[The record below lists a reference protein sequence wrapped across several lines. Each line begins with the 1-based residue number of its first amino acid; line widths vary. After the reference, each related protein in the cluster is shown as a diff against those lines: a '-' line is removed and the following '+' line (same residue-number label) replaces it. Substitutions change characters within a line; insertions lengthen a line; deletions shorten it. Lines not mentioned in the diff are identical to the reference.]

1 MTAKRHIST
10 PGATAKDRIV
20 CVLLLLLLSA
30 GPLQAQPDNNSGPW
44 RQTALADNG
53 RFNYFKDSL
62 VVKFLLEKREDIN
75 NFTGTLFT
83 VRSNNG
89 NHSNIFIDWRAQHGE
104 TNLYLAH
111 KNHINRFVIT
121 DTLLFREQTKTPVS
135 IMLDFHRDLAT
146 VSIGD
151 HAVTMFGMEL
161 SVQNGYKFELL
172 PILSDQPAP
181 NIRPVLQISS
191 LTTSYD
197 NGGFFQTI
205 WYWYILIVLVDF
217 LIFLWV
223 HLRRRRLKKLL
234 VSRHSALQNSRS
246 DDADN
251 LFTIDIPKR
260 SAVFLFGGFQVF
272 DREGSDI
279 TKRFSPLLKELFCLI
294 LTHSAKKGIS
304 SDKLNE
310 ILWFD
315 KDRVSAKNNRAV
327 NIGKLR
333 SILDSVGGYDLSN
346 NTGYWKFESTEI
358 YVDYVE
364 YTKLR
369 SGISSPPQKEEI
381 EILAAIVRN
390 GNLLPE
396 SDYRWTDSFKA
407 HISDQSVHA
416 LWQYAVSLNPDK
428 YPEQVIQ
435 LSDLIFGLE
444 PINEQALYL
453 KCRSYHAKG
462 RHSSAKGEYDRFCEE
477 YEAIYGEKFPFSF
490 TELLEKT
497 DWE

>member
-1 MTAKRHIST
+1 MIAKRHISWAIT
-10 PGATAKDRIV
+10 SAKYLIV
-20 CVLLLLLLSA
+20 FILPFLFTLSCHQRALAGKAA
-30 GPLQAQPDNNSGPW
+30 GPLAESAFFGSD
-44 RQTALADNG
+44 
-53 RFNYFKDSL
+53 RFNYFQDSL
-62 VVKFLLEKREDIN
+62 VVRFMLERREDIN
-75 NFTGTLFT
+75 SFTGTLLT
-83 VRSNNG
+83 IESNSR
-89 NHSNIFIDWRAQHGE
+89 NHTNLFIDWRQQSGE
-104 TNLYLAH
+104 THLYLAH
-111 KNHINRFVIT
+111 KNHINRFAIA
-121 DTLLFREQTKTPVS
+121 DSLLFRSGEKTPVS
-135 IMLDFHRDLAT
+135 ILLDFHRDLAT
-146 VSIGD
+146 VTIGG
-151 HAVTMFGMEL
+151 HTVTMFGMEL
-161 SVQNGYKFELL
+161 SVQNGYKFDLL
-172 PILSDQPAP
+172 PVLSSQLMP
-181 NIRPVLQISS
+181 NMKPVLQVSG
-191 LTTSYD
+191 LTLSYD
-197 NGGFFQTI
+197 NRGFVLST
-205 WYWYILIVLVDF
+205 YWYVLIILADLLV
-217 LIFLWV
+217 FLWM

-234 VSRHSALQNSRS
+234 DSRHSALQSSS
-246 DDADN
+246 DSGDN
-251 LFTIDIPKR
+251 LFTIDIAKR

-272 DREGSDI
+272 DREGCDI
-279 TKRFSPLLKELFCLI
+279 TKKFSPLLKELFCLI

-310 ILWFD
+310 LLWFD

-333 SILDSVGGYDLSN
+333 SLLDQVGQYDLSN
-346 NTGYWKFESTEI
+346 DTGYWKFESAEI

-369 SGISSPPQKEEI
+369 SGISSPPKKEEI
-381 EILAAIVRN
+381 EVLAAIVRN

-416 LWQYAVSLNPDK
+416 LWRYALSLNPDK
-428 YPEQVIQ
+428 YPEQVLQ

-453 KCRSYHAKG
+453 KCRSYYAKG